1 MDAGSRYMTVSHVKF
16 DYCGLNTVDYAN
28 NDHYGAWLLIY
39 GYRHTVQYC
48 ETAGRDFD
56 PNDINVS
63 DATKRKS
70 IRQATVVIYK
80 DDLLDTQY
88 GFHWIHH
95 NYFGE
100 RKIPK
105 SADPRLPTAQDG
117 TAAVDLSNGWETI
130 RCGSSAFLETD
141 FNNIIEKNVFY
152 HAIQAVDGGANDNT
166 GEPEMISNK
175 SRRNIYRYNTILNNY
190 GQLCLRGGDYCV
202 VQGNYFL
209 AGGAHDTNGNVVLTE
224 TRNNL
229 MGGIR
234 AFGYG
239 HVIANNYFYR
249 LNSNGVRSAV
259 ILGSGST
266 PTTNATTGSLT
277 NGPLTGQYETANYT
291 HVLGNTFIDC
301 QAVTFDNPNGE
312 TNPVYG
318 TQFFNNLIYYST
330 NISGLGLIGN
340 TNANYGSLFLGN
352 RGGRAAGNFVFST
365 NTTQLGSS

>member
-1 MDAGSRYMTVSHVKF
+1 
-16 DYCGLNTVDYAN
+16 
-28 NDHYGAWLLIY
+28 
-39 GYRHTVQYC
+39 
-48 ETAGRDFD
+48 
-56 PNDINVS
+56 
-63 DATKRKS
+63 
-70 IRQATVVIYK
+70 
-80 DDLLDTQY
+80 
-88 GFHWIHH
+88 
-95 NYFGE
+95 
-100 RKIPK
+100 
-105 SADPRLPTAQDG
+105 
-117 TAAVDLSNGWETI
+117 
-130 RCGSSAFLETD
+130 
-141 FNNIIEKNVFY
+141 
-152 HAIQAVDGGANDNT
+152 
-166 GEPEMISNK
+166 MISNK